1 MRIWIAAAAAV
12 LLSATGAAAQKP
24 VIGGIVFQQDQYF
37 RGIQLGMQQAA
48 KGTATLLEGNS
59 SSKPEKEATLVD
71 TYVSRGA
78 KAIVIAPISAKA
90 SVRALQRAN
99 DKGVKIVLYGT
110 HRTPPSRW
118 PSSARRIPISAPAP
132 ARLPPRSSPSKL
144 GGKANVALLGFR
156 SQLAEQ
162 SDARTNGFL
171 DAAKQGTTCNIVA
184 RQDAWLAEKA
194 VSVAS
199 DVLTAHPEINLIYAA
214 NEGGTV
220 GAVQAVRRAGK
231 QGKVFVFGTDGSE
244 QLANFLLDPDG
255 VLIATTAQQPV
266 KVGADAVQTALAAV
280 AGKPVEKQVMVP
292 RAAAVA
298 RRSGGGEGVS
308 GGCEEAAVG
317 AAMPLTVMAGLD
329 PAIHPTCYVAEWA
342 VNARI
347 KSGHDSAR
355 VT

>member
-1 MRIWIAAAAAV
+1 MKTWLMAAAALV
-12 LLSATGAAAQKP
+12 LGASAAAAQTP

-37 RGIQLGMQQAA
+37 RGIQLGMQDAA
-48 KGTATLLEGNS
+48 KGHATLLEGNS
-59 SSKPEKEATLVD
+59 SSRPEKEATLVD

-90 SVRALQRAN
+90 SIRALQRAN

-110 HRTPPSRW
+110 HLDATFPVSFIGTAD
-118 PSSARRIPISAPAP
+118 SDIGQGTGKIAAAFIKQ
-132 ARLPPRSSPSKL
+132 KL
-144 GGKANVALLGFR
+144 GGKATVGLLGFR

-171 DAAKQGTTCNIVA
+171 DAAKAGGATLDVVA

-199 DVLTAHPEINLIYAA
+199 DMLTAHPEINVIYAA

-266 KVGADAVQTALAAV
+266 KVGADAVQTALAAI
-280 AGKPVEKQVMVP
+280 AGKTVDKQVMVP
-292 RAAAVA
+292 ALPLSRDDKA
-298 RRSGGGEGVS
+298 GVQTYL
-308 GGCEEAAVG
+308 ADAKKVQ
-317 AAMPLTVMAGLD
+317 
-329 PAIHPTCYVAEWA
+329 
-342 VNARI
+342 
-347 KSGHDSAR
+347 
-355 VT
+355 

>member
-1 MRIWIAAAAAV
+1 MKAWIIAATAVVLGATAAAA
-12 LLSATGAAAQKP
+12 QQP

-37 RGIQLGMQQAA
+37 RGIQLGMQDAA
-48 KGTATLLEGNS
+48 KGKATLLEGNS
-59 SSKPEKEATLVD
+59 FSKPEKEATLVD

-110 HRTPPSRW
+110 HLDATFPVAFIGTSD
-118 PSSARRIPISAPAP
+118 SDIGQGTGKIAAAFIK
-132 ARLPPRSSPSKL
+132 SKL
-144 GGKANVALLGFR
+144 GGKANVAILAFR

-171 DAAKQGTTCNIVA
+171 QAAQQGAALNIVA

-199 DVLTAHPEINLIYAA
+199 DVLTAHPEINVIYAA

-255 VLIATTAQQPV
+255 VLIATTAQQPA
-266 KVGADAVQTALAAV
+266 KVGADAVDTALAAI

-292 RAAAVA
+292 ALPLSRNDKAAVQA
-298 RRSGGGEGVS
+298 YL
-308 GGCEEAAVG
+308 ADAKK
-317 AAMPLTVMAGLD
+317 LQ
-329 PAIHPTCYVAEWA
+329 
-342 VNARI
+342 
-347 KSGHDSAR
+347 
-355 VT
+355 